1 MEYIQQD
8 QFWVIWSQEIICLL
22 GSYTKDIG
30 VRLEFSSS
38 KPLGTH
44 GCHLSLKWHY
54 FCFPIYYTQFVVLL
68 PLSPPISSTTSPYPD
83 PSFFQFPSSSRC
95 SKDIN
100 QTQHYKLQKEQAR
113 ILTALRQGNPVS
125 GRRSQ
130 MQTKELET
138 APIPTV
144 MNPTIT
150 PKIHKSNIYPDRSF
164 IEDCWKLATT

>member
-1 MEYIQQD
+1 M
-8 QFWVIWSQEIICLL
+8 
-22 GSYTKDIG
+22 
-30 VRLEFSSS
+30 
-38 KPLGTH
+38 
-44 GCHLSLKWHY
+44 
-54 FCFPIYYTQFVVLL
+54 QFVVSL
-68 PLSPPISSTTSPYPD
+68 PSSPPSLLHNFPLP
-83 PSFFQFPSSSRC
+83 QFPSSSRC

-100 QTQHYKLQKEQAR
+100 QTQHYKLQQEQAR

-150 PKIHKSNIYPDRSF
+150 PKIHKNNIYPDRSF
-164 IEDCWKLATT
+164 IKDCRKLATT